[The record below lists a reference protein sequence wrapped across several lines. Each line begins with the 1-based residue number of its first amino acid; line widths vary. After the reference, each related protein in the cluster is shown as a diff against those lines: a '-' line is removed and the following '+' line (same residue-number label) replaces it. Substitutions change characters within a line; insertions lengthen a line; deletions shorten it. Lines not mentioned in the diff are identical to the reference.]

1 MNNTNQDA
9 VVKGQEIIIS
19 RVLNASPER
28 VFEAF
33 TNPEQ
38 VAVWWGPNGFTNT
51 ISEMDVKPGGLWR
64 FIMHG
69 PDGRDY
75 TNKIVF
81 TEVVKPELLVYEHSG
96 GDETA
101 DIKFHVTVTFENVSG
116 KTRVSMRS
124 VFESAEVLSRVVE
137 EYGALEG
144 ATQNMNRLEKFLKNN
159 L

>member
-1 MNNTNQDA
+1 MNNTDRNA
-9 VVKGQEIIIS
+9 VAKGKEIFIS

-33 TNPEQ
+33 TTPQQ

-51 ISEMDVKPGGLWR
+51 ISEMDVKPGGVWR

-75 TNKIVF
+75 PNKIVF
-81 TEVVKPELLVYEHSG
+81 IDVVKNEKLVYRHT
-96 GDETA
+96 GDDGAEPVK
-101 DIKFHVTVTFENVSG
+101 IHVTIDFENVSG
-116 KTRVSMRS
+116 KTKITMRS
-124 VFESAEVLSRVVE
+124 VFESEAELDRVVK

-144 ATQNMNRLEKFLKNN
+144 ATENMNRLEEYLAKD
-159 L
+159 